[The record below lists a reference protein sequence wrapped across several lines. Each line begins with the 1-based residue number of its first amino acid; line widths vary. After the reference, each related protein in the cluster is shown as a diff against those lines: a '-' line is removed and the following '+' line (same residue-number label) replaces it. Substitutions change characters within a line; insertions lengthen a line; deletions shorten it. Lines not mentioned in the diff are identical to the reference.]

1 MSPIFI
7 EMSPIF
13 IEMSQM
19 STIFIEMPQILT
31 TFIRMNDN
39 GKKMG
44 VFRHLYSFP
53 NLCH

>member
-19 STIFIEMPQILT
+19 STIFIEMPQIVT
-31 TFIRMNDN
+31 TYYKNEWQWQEDGSVQTSLF
-39 GKKMG
+39 
-44 VFRHLYSFP
+44 VP
-53 NLCH
+53 